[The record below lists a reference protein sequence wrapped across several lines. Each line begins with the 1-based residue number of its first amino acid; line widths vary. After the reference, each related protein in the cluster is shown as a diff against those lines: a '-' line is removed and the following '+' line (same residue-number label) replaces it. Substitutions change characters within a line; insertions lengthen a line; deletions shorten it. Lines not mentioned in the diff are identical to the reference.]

1 MLVKFEGVE
10 EFGLVF
16 WVGQMCGHVCCGQM
30 WQRFGWAYHGG
41 GSEGGDHVECIC
53 QQAVQAERSGGRVCC
68 LDHGGARC
76 WSHRIHWGTEVIQ
89 FVCQWNCKLVVFYF
103 SKANQIDPHLVAL
116 NVLKWLMMAMDGG
129 TQLNQLE
136 TLMRGSVS
144 GLGKDAIL
152 QYSQLLA
159 HQSKRSKL
167 RKFMENSRYFL
178 LDNWKRLWIMSLWI
192 SIMAGL
198 FVWKFIQYRNRT
210 SFQVMGYCICVA
222 KGAAETLKLNMALIL
237 LPVCRNTLTWLRS
250 TWLGSYIPFDDNLD
264 FHKVPNLATDL
275 HMLRWEHLQGWL
287 LLGKRLWH
295 RQFP

>member
-1 MLVKFEGVE
+1 
-10 EFGLVF
+10 
-16 WVGQMCGHVCCGQM
+16 
-30 WQRFGWAYHGG
+30 
-41 GSEGGDHVECIC
+41 
-53 QQAVQAERSGGRVCC
+53 
-68 LDHGGARC
+68 
-76 WSHRIHWGTEVIQ
+76 
-89 FVCQWNCKLVVFYF
+89 
-103 SKANQIDPHLVAL
+103 
-116 NVLKWLMMAMDGG
+116 
-129 TQLNQLE
+129 
-136 TLMRGSVS
+136 MRGSVG

-192 SIMAGL
+192 SVMAGL

-264 FHKVPNLATDL
+264 FHKVPNLSTDL
-275 HMLRWEHLQGWL
+275 HMLRDESICKGDYCWERGCDMDNIHKVNL
-287 LLGKRLWH
+287 RLICTCFKH
-295 RQFP
+295 FQE